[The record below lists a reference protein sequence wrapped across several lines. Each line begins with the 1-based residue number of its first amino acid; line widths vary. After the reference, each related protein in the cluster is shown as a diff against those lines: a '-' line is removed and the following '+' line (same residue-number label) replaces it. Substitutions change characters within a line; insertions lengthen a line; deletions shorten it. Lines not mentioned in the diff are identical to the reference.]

1 MDSCTED
8 IMRLETILCPIDFS
22 SLSAHEL
29 EVAVELGRAFGARL
43 VLHHN
48 RMAIG
53 AGLGRAWDWE
63 ASHHAE
69 HLGEGEAEQRMA
81 AALRAVPAQVRAEGV
96 ISEGPVGLAVLSV
109 AERVAADLIVVGSHG
124 FSTPEHASVTERL
137 IARAPC
143 PVLSVHAAGGQ
154 SQPLRF
160 GAKGGEARPRAVV
173 PTDFSPTARHA
184 LDYAYGL
191 ARKVPLD
198 LELLHV
204 LPGGSQP
211 SPAAENAAHERLA
224 AAVPD
229 ELKSRV
235 ATCIRRGEATTEIL
249 AHLAGARPQFAVLGE
264 HARDVL
270 RYLFTRDT
278 ALGVLH
284 AASCPVWI
292 VPARAAV

>member
-1 MDSCTED
+1 
-8 IMRLETILCPIDFS
+8 MRLQTILCPIDFS
-22 SLSAHEL
+22 SLSAREL
-29 EVAVELGRAFGARL
+29 EVAVEIGRAFGARL

-48 RMAIG
+48 RMAIA

-63 ASHHAE
+63 ASHHAQ

-109 AERVAADLIVVGSHG
+109 AERLAADLIVVGSHG

-143 PVLSVHAAGGQ
+143 PVLSVHAAGEQ
-154 SQPLRF
+154 SHPLHF
-160 GAKGGEARPRAVV
+160 GAGAGESTPLGVV
-173 PTDFSPTARHA
+173 PTDFSPTAQHA
-184 LDYAYGL
+184 LEYAYGM
-191 ARKVPLD
+191 ARKVPLK

-204 LPGGSQP
+204 MSGGAQR
-211 SPAAENAAHERLA
+211 SPAAENTVRERLA

-229 ELKSRV
+229 DLTSRV
-235 ATCIRRGEATTEIL
+235 ATSIRRGEAMAEIL
-249 AHLAGARPQFAVLGE
+249 AHLAEVRPQFVVLGE

-270 RYLFTRDT
+270 RHLFTRDT
-278 ALGVLH
+278 ALGVVH
-284 AASCPVWI
+284 AASCPVWV
-292 VPARAAV
+292 VPARAV